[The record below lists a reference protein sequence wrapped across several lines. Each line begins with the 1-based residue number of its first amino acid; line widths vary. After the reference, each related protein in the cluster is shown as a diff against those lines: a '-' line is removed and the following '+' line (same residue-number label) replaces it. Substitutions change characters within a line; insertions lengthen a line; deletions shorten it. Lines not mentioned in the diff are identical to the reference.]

1 VEKIGEGKKIKKRK
15 KLMAIPAAVD
25 TLLRTHNIDYSV
37 MEVVPEGATLP
48 TVQTVVLGDDTS
60 RVQVLFPADCLLDL
74 NALIRA
80 TGRQLRALPS
90 VELFRLCQKQSLQQ
104 VPALPSALGL
114 PTIVD
119 RRLLDRGEEALASGM
134 HGQLLC
140 LSGEQ
145 FRRSLVSADVH
156 DFAVELSRL
165 QHGRLDHIDDISEIT
180 KAIADFTQLRMK
192 QRLEETLELPP
203 LPETAQKIIKLRVD
217 PHADIRHLTAIVEL
231 DPALAAQVVSW
242 ASSPYYAAPGKIRSV
257 HDAIVRVL
265 GFDLVLN
272 LALGLALG
280 KSLSLPKDQPRGF
293 TPYWE
298 QSVYVAAAVEALVG
312 CISPDKR
319 PTIGLAYLTGLL
331 HNFGQLLLAE
341 IFPPHFSSYCRYQE
355 ANPHAHYTYIER
367 HLLGISRDQ
376 LAGWLMKLWSM
387 PDEVCTGL
395 RHQSNP
401 DYDGPNSAYA
411 NLVYVALHLLRL
423 HDIGNAPLEPVPAAI
438 YERLHLDPGKAMQAI
453 QHVVEASDEVKAIA
467 AGLASA

>member
-1 VEKIGEGKKIKKRK
+1 
-15 KLMAIPAAVD
+15 MAIPAAVD

-37 MEVVPEGATLP
+37 LEPVPESTVKA
-48 TVQTVVLGDDTS
+48 TVQTVVLGDDQG
-60 RVQVLFPADCLLDL
+60 RVQVLYPADCVLDL
-74 NALIRA
+74 NTLVRA
-80 TGRQLRALPS
+80 AGRQFRALADA
-90 VELFRLCQKQSLQQ
+90 ELFRLCQKNALQQ
-104 VPALPSALGL
+104 VPAFPSALGL

-119 RRLLDRGEEALASGM
+119 RRLLACDKVALASGIQ
-134 HGQLLC
+134 GQLLC

-145 FRRSLVSADVH
+145 YRRSLAAASVH
-156 DFAVELSRL
+156 DFAVELSQL
-165 QHGRLDHIDDISEIT
+165 QGSRLDQIDDVSDIT
-180 KAIADFTQLRMK
+180 KAIASFTQLRIK

-272 LALGLALG
+272 LSLGLALG
-280 KSLSLPKDQPRGF
+280 KSLSLPKDAPRGF

-298 QSVYVAAAVEALVG
+298 QSVYAAAAVEALVG
-312 CISPDKR
+312 CISPEKR

-341 IFPPHFSSYCRYQE
+341 VFPPHFSAYCRYQE
-355 ANPHAHYTYIER
+355 ANPHAHYVYIER
-367 HLLGISRDQ
+367 LLLGVSRDQ
-376 LAGWLMKLWSM
+376 IAGWLMKLWSM

-395 RHQSNP
+395 RQQSNP
-401 DYDGPNSAYA
+401 DYDGSHSAYA
-411 NLVYVALHLLRL
+411 NLIFIALRLLRL
-423 HDIGNAPLEPVPAAI
+423 HNIGNAPLEPIPEAMYA
-438 YERLHLDPGKAMQAI
+438 RLHLDSGKAMQAI
-453 QHVVEASDEVKAIA
+453 QHVVEASDEVKGIA
-467 AGLASA
+467 ASLAGA